1 MFKSYTAPVWFCIA
15 ELTPSVVHT
24 VYLYSYTLPFVML
37 PSHCATYICNTH
49 SVHNTLYQAQV
60 SNGHDYR
67 MQMLFDG
74 NSVPDQLVRKES
86 TFYL

>member
-1 MFKSYTAPVWFCIA
+1 
-15 ELTPSVVHT
+15 
-24 VYLYSYTLPFVML
+24 ML
-37 PSHCATYICNTH
+37 PSHCATYICTTH

-60 SNGHDYR
+60 SNGHDHR

-86 TFYL
+86 TLYL